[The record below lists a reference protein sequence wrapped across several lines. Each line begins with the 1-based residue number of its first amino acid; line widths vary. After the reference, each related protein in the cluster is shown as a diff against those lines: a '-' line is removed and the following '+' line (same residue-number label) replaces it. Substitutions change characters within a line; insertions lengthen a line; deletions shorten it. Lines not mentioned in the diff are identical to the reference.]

1 LIKYN
6 YRIYVRR
13 RDPIPYFYY
22 SEKLIGDR
30 EGRWLEGRAAKNESQ
45 QHQPGACSSGCPSS
59 TDPPPSTLY
68 TKYHHNQSSARS
80 RNHIMDLL
88 QTVRKEGSRGGR
100 NEFSWQDVQNDPHRQ
115 NYLGHS
121 LMAPVGRWQKGKDL
135 SWYAKGENGE
145 ELDEAAQRREEMRK
159 IKQQEEDEMLKA
171 MGLPV
176 PDRDNA
182 NLEPVA
188 LRPGIGAQ
196 VNTAA
201 EPEKRERNRS
211 RSRERRHRRPR
222 DNDRSRSRERRH
234 KRRSR
239 SRDDDKNRRHRH
251 RRDDR
256 DHDRRNGTAA
266 DEAERRKYHS
276 RRERSRSRSG
286 ERRRHRSRSPRDR
299 RERERDGDRHR
310 RHD

>member
-1 LIKYN
+1 
-6 YRIYVRR
+6 
-13 RDPIPYFYY
+13 
-22 SEKLIGDR
+22 
-30 EGRWLEGRAAKNESQ
+30 
-45 QHQPGACSSGCPSS
+45 
-59 TDPPPSTLY
+59 
-68 TKYHHNQSSARS
+68 
-80 RNHIMDLL
+80 MDLL

-145 ELDEAAQRREEMRK
+145 ELDEAAQRREELRK

-196 VNTAA
+196 ANSAA
-201 EPEKRERNRS
+201 EP
-211 RSRERRHRRPR
+211 
-222 DNDRSRSRERRH
+222 D
-234 KRRSR
+234 
-239 SRDDDKNRRHRH
+239 
-251 RRDDR
+251 
-256 DHDRRNGTAA
+256 
-266 DEAERRKYHS
+266 
-276 RRERSRSRSG
+276 RRERSRRVVREDTRDGHVQEMVTKTDDTDTDETIATADSTRQSLG
-286 ERRRHRSRSPRDR
+286 NITAVASAQGRDPWSAEDIGVARRGTEERGMATSAGVMIESQHRHNNTTVERR
-299 RERERDGDRHR
+299 GDE
-310 RHD
+310 DQGDPGE

>member
-1 LIKYN
+1 MVK
-6 YRIYVRR
+6 
-13 RDPIPYFYY
+13 
-22 SEKLIGDR
+22 S
-30 EGRWLEGRAAKNESQ
+30 AAKDIPAAPS
-45 QHQPGACSSGCPSS
+45 PLCACCIRGLPFAYPSLLSSIQNNIA
-59 TDPPPSTLY
+59 
-68 TKYHHNQSSARS
+68 NQSLQDSKT
-80 RNHIMDLL
+80 HIMDLL

-182 NLEPVA
+182 NLEPVT

-196 VNTAA
+196 GDSAA
-201 EPEKRERNRS
+201 GPDKRERSRS
-211 RSRERRHRRPR
+211 RSRERRHRRHR
-222 DNDRSRSRERRH
+222 DDDRSRSRERRH

-239 SRDDDKNRRHRH
+239 SRDGDKDRRHRH

-256 DHDRRNGTAA
+256 DRRH
-266 DEAERRKYHS
+266 DEAEPRKHHT
-276 RRERSRSRSG
+276 RRERSRSRSV

-299 RERERDGDRHR
+299 RERDGDRRR

>member
-1 LIKYN
+1 
-6 YRIYVRR
+6 
-13 RDPIPYFYY
+13 
-22 SEKLIGDR
+22 
-30 EGRWLEGRAAKNESQ
+30 
-45 QHQPGACSSGCPSS
+45 
-59 TDPPPSTLY
+59 
-68 TKYHHNQSSARS
+68 
-80 RNHIMDLL
+80 MDLL

-135 SWYAKGENGE
+135 NWYAKGENGE

-159 IKQQEEDEMLKA
+159 IKQQEEDEMLRA

-176 PDRDNA
+176 PDRENA

-188 LRPGIGAQ
+188 LRPGIGVQ
-196 VNTAA
+196 GNPAA
-201 EPEKRERNRS
+201 EPDKRERSRS
-211 RSRERRHRRPR
+211 RSRERRHRRHR
-222 DNDRSRSRERRH
+222 DNDGSRSRERRH

-239 SRDDDKNRRHRH
+239 SRDGDKDRRHRH
-251 RRDDR
+251 RRE
-256 DHDRRNGTAA
+256 DHDRDRRHGPVENET
-266 DEAERRKYHS
+266 ERRKHHS

-286 ERRRHRSRSPRDR
+286 ERRRQRSRSPRDR
-299 RERERDGDRHR
+299 RDRERDSDRRR

>member
-1 LIKYN
+1 
-6 YRIYVRR
+6 
-13 RDPIPYFYY
+13 
-22 SEKLIGDR
+22 
-30 EGRWLEGRAAKNESQ
+30 
-45 QHQPGACSSGCPSS
+45 
-59 TDPPPSTLY
+59 
-68 TKYHHNQSSARS
+68 
-80 RNHIMDLL
+80 MDLL

-135 SWYAKGENGE
+135 NWYAKGENGE

-196 VNTAA
+196 VATTA
-201 EPEKRERNRS
+201 EPDKRERNRS
-211 RSRERRHRRPR
+211 RSRERRHRRHR
-222 DNDRSRSRERRH
+222 DNDRSRSREKRP

-239 SRDDDKNRRHRH
+239 SRDGDKDRRHRD

-256 DHDRRNGTAA
+256 DRRHGPAEEGT
-266 DEAERRKYHS
+266 ERRKHHS
-276 RRERSRSRSG
+276 RRERSRSRS
-286 ERRRHRSRSPRDR
+286 EEHRRQRTRSPRDR
-299 RERERDGDRHR
+299 RDRERDGERR
-310 RHD
+310 RHHD